1 MLNSLKCHTETL
13 PLGYFP
19 EAPCSERHF
28 AVHLNCWRKILIDS
42 GNRTTV
48 FCVAT
53 FFLSFQNHDFIFIHQ
68 KNVFNINCK

>member
-19 EAPCSERHF
+19 KAPCSERHF
-28 AVHLNCWRKILIDS
+28 AVHVNCWRKILIDS

-53 FFLSFQNHDFIFIHQ
+53 FFFIISKPRFYIHTS
-68 KNVFNINCK
+68 KERF